1 MLGLEPKGT
10 WIKHRNPLKKYGVTT
25 RWNIKLSHCNNGLGG
40 EIQPPSFYRLRPAI
54 IVVRHPAKWISSR
67 FRKIPAERNLE
78 LEEFVMNEALD
89 FFIDYSNEIY
99 SCIGQSNKLFLSYK
113 KLYEEQF
120 LHSQP
125 SWAAMM
131 RFLFTSVD
139 VDILRKSI
147 NNNIADGENSDLVQR
162 YFNTKPSGLLQLTDV
177 ESLISKMISGELKSR
192 LSPKVLNFFIANN
205 YT

>member
-1 MLGLEPKGT
+1 MLLGLILMG
-10 WIKHRNPLKKYGVTT
+10 NAAA
-25 RWNIKLSHCNNGLGG
+25 G
-40 EIQPPSFYRLRPAI
+40 EI

-192 LSPKVLNFFIANN
+192 LSPKVLNFFIVTIIEAINIVVALQV
-205 YT
+205 TFLLFVKRFFKDIV